1 MINGEFQA
9 FLTFMLHLIV
19 IDWIWK
25 LLEINIA
32 GKENGNLPDSIL
44 LVLLCLYIT
53 WILRYENKMNGY
65 EFMEQHPY
73 LIGFIATIIGITVIS
88 TVEAITKIW
97 RNPDE
102 QKNQEEES

>member
-1 MINGEFQA
+1 MRIMINGEFQA
-9 FLTFMLHLIV
+9 VLTFMLHLIV

-53 WILRYENKMNGY
+53 WIFEIG
-65 EFMEQHPY
+65 EQNER
-73 LIGFIATIIGITVIS
+73 L
-88 TVEAITKIW
+88 
-97 RNPDE
+97 
-102 QKNQEEES
+102 